1 MDIIVTS
8 VNGGWTEW
16 SVWSDCP
23 ETCGNED
30 LIRTRSCTNPS
41 PENNGTVCQ
50 GSNTETIS
58 CTTAQCPGKNTLN
71 GVHY

>member
-23 ETCGNED
+23 ETCGDED

-58 CTTAQCPGKNTLN
+58 CSTAQCPGKNT
-71 GVHY
+71 